1 MVLLIP
7 QLLLVLLVNAVI
19 VTSVLWFFFS
29 LSIEASSTS
38 TTSTEGTTT
47 KQEGRHKNPERE
59 YEAHCESGLSGPSR
73 CLTIATLLATAD
85 YNDDDDDD
93 DNHDYLRVCFD

>member
-1 MVLLIP
+1 MKDKTTSYQVPRVLLPSKRVGIRT
-7 QLLLVLLVNAVI
+7 Q
-19 VTSVLWFFFS
+19 
-29 LSIEASSTS
+29 
-38 TTSTEGTTT
+38 G
-47 KQEGRHKNPERE
+47 E

-93 DNHDYLRVCFD
+93 DDDDNHDYLRVCFD

>member
-1 MVLLIP
+1 MKDKTTSYQVPRVLLPSKRVGIRT
-7 QLLLVLLVNAVI
+7 Q
-19 VTSVLWFFFS
+19 S
-29 LSIEASSTS
+29 
-38 TTSTEGTTT
+38 
-47 KQEGRHKNPERE
+47 E

>member
-1 MVLLIP
+1 MV
-7 QLLLVLLVNAVI
+7 
-19 VTSVLWFFFS
+19 FFS

-73 CLTIATLLATAD
+73 CLTVATLLATAD
-85 YNDDDDDD
+85 YNDDDDVDED
-93 DNHDYLRVCFD
+93 SHCFRVCFD

>member
-1 MVLLIP
+1 MRLEVQEQQVPRVLLPSKRVGIRT
-7 QLLLVLLVNAVI
+7 Q
-19 VTSVLWFFFS
+19 
-29 LSIEASSTS
+29 
-38 TTSTEGTTT
+38 
-47 KQEGRHKNPERE
+47 RE

-93 DNHDYLRVCFD
+93 DDDIYIMMHVCLFVRKNDHFL